1 MTIRER
7 QFRYKSD
14 GGTTMKINLYD
25 TETGNLIRV
34 IPVGDVEAKHMEGF
48 AKRAEEVYSAY
59 FKRPLFAEIEA

>member
-1 MTIRER
+1 
-7 QFRYKSD
+7 
-14 GGTTMKINLYD
+14 MKINLYD